1 MFHKPSKRKYQK
13 KLSTVFFVIGIL
25 FSVVLFSFFS
35 YTYKYNKKNILLSLE
50 TTASINNE
58 LSRLTITNI
67 ARIIA
72 TLNTS
77 SYLRDWAT
85 STTDSEYLF
94 SAIQLKK
101 QLQKESTLLNTPSFT
116 LALWPNPNA
125 SYSDYITT
133 HVLTSSALIEKETY
147 FEQSSISSEDL
158 EEICLQLAV
167 DPYVLYP
174 QYDEANQLYQ
184 LLFIKSDNNLPIL
197 YVATIP
203 VHSLVDL
210 SNSFAYL
217 IINGDHIISSDKE
230 FEYYDLIEN
239 VSNKIN
245 IMTTSFHYKN
255 YMGITSEY
263 VFPNTKIVYL
273 FPDYIAGSFYILLLC
288 VILLFIILIGLNFTA
303 NSLYSPIDAF
313 IKDAAKSD
321 SALSVTD
328 EFLLLRE
335 QNKRLETLSNTLQDL
350 EAHNNNLMIQKS
362 YREILLS
369 NEKSDFCIRQFPDN
383 HSQYT
388 IVRFLFTNLEK
399 LNSYAELQI
408 LKNNFYE
415 ASLYSDHII
424 FIDMSSSSFLLLL
437 QDVKSEDIS
446 NYLSEYTKK
455 TNDFLKITEIEYKIA
470 VSNTIQGIDQLHSAY
485 IQTLSIFNYKNM
497 FVNNTIIYYSQIA
510 DLDTYYTS
518 YSLETENKL
527 IYYTINGSEKA
538 LEIFSDIIRE
548 NIQNR
553 SLSEENIQSL
563 IYSLI
568 GTILRIFQELRSEP
582 TQFLG
587 HSINYG
593 EWYNNWNSSTTV
605 SQIRQTLLDI
615 VSTVTKN
622 TNSTNN
628 CMLNKMQQYIFDNY
642 NDDIMLNDIAEYLN
656 LTPKYCSTLFKK
668 LSNYNFKEYLNQ
680 YRIEKAQEFL
690 KENPDMRISDLAIL
704 VGFNSSNSFIRVF
717 DKYTGITPAQFAS
730 KFKDV

>member
-1 MFHKPSKRKYQK
+1 MQ
-13 KLSTVFFVIGIL
+13 
-25 FSVVLFSFFS
+25 
-35 YTYKYNKKNILLSLE
+35 
-50 TTASINNE
+50 
-58 LSRLTITNI
+58 
-67 ARIIA
+67 RIIA

-273 FPDYIAGSFYILLLC
+273 FLIIIAGSFYILLLC

-303 NSLYSPIDAF
+303 YSLYSA
-313 IKDAAKSD
+313 
-321 SALSVTD
+321 
-328 EFLLLRE
+328 
-335 QNKRLETLSNTLQDL
+335 N
-350 EAHNNNLMIQKS
+350 
-362 YREILLS
+362 
-369 NEKSDFCIRQFPDN
+369 
-383 HSQYT
+383 
-388 IVRFLFTNLEK
+388 
-399 LNSYAELQI
+399 
-408 LKNNFYE
+408 
-415 ASLYSDHII
+415 
-424 FIDMSSSSFLLLL
+424 
-437 QDVKSEDIS
+437 
-446 NYLSEYTKK
+446 
-455 TNDFLKITEIEYKIA
+455 
-470 VSNTIQGIDQLHSAY
+470 
-485 IQTLSIFNYKNM
+485 
-497 FVNNTIIYYSQIA
+497 
-510 DLDTYYTS
+510 
-518 YSLETENKL
+518 
-527 IYYTINGSEKA
+527 
-538 LEIFSDIIRE
+538 
-548 NIQNR
+548 
-553 SLSEENIQSL
+553 
-563 IYSLI
+563 
-568 GTILRIFQELRSEP
+568 
-582 TQFLG
+582 
-587 HSINYG
+587 
-593 EWYNNWNSSTTV
+593 
-605 SQIRQTLLDI
+605 
-615 VSTVTKN
+615 
-622 TNSTNN
+622 
-628 CMLNKMQQYIFDNY
+628 
-642 NDDIMLNDIAEYLN
+642 
-656 LTPKYCSTLFKK
+656 
-668 LSNYNFKEYLNQ
+668 
-680 YRIEKAQEFL
+680 
-690 KENPDMRISDLAIL
+690 
-704 VGFNSSNSFIRVF
+704 
-717 DKYTGITPAQFAS
+717 
-730 KFKDV
+730 